1 MCSRPSDHGTFI
13 DVVFAI
19 ATNGFHRAFLQYIR
33 VRQNVSFF
41 TRISPYQGV
50 LLSINIR
57 HFFLFSNTY

>member
-33 VRQNVSFF
+33 VRQNVSFLLEF
-41 TRISPYQGV
+41 HRIKVFYFQ
-50 LLSINIR
+50 
-57 HFFLFSNTY
+57 